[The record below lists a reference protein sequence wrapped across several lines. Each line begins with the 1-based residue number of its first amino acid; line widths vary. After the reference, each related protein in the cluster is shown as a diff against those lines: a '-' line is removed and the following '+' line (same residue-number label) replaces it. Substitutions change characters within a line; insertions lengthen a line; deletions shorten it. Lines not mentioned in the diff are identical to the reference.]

1 MKSRNYEEM
10 VRRIADSARV
20 NLNYGEEYI
29 INVSYYDNG
38 EMTVT
43 IYDGSESPHFRAFDL
58 DPLGNLVQ
66 EWYKENEDDDW
77 LFSEVE

>member
-1 MKSRNYEEM
+1 MMNYKEM

-20 NLNYGEEYI
+20 NLNYGEDCI

-43 IYDGSESPHFRAFDL
+43 VYDGNDSPHFRAFDL
-58 DPLGNLVQ
+58 DPLGNLLQ
-66 EWYKENEDDDW
+66 EWYKENDDDDW
-77 LFSEVE
+77 LFCEPE